1 MTLMN
6 PTRTTSNEP
15 TDNYELIGRRFY
27 TAIPIYLAVPAA
39 FWLAFRYAGLPADW
53 AAFGIGAAG
62 WWAALLLRGPIAL
75 LVRKQPKERA
85 GLLVAAASGPLEE
98 GVRLLALWITGFSL
112 NSALSLGQGWAAI
125 EVVFAVVNGIV
136 LASIIKRTDEKAMQ
150 AKAFLEATGQMNSS
164 PLWGV
169 LERLF
174 ASMFHIGSTL
184 LIAHMPWLLLLMI
197 PAHTAFNLVSV
208 RLAKRSLPLT
218 ELFVAAVGIVTL
230 TAGLLVWQ

>member
-1 MTLMN
+1 MN
-6 PTRTTSNEP
+6 PTRTALTEP
-15 TDNYELIGRRFY
+15 SDAYDRIRRRFY
-27 TAIPIYLAVPAA
+27 TAIPLYLAVPAA
-39 FWLAFRYAGLPADW
+39 FWLAFLYAGFPADW

-62 WWAALLLRGPIAL
+62 WWAALMLRGPIAL

-85 GLLVAAASGPLEE
+85 ALLVGAASGPLEE
-98 GVRLLALWITGFSL
+98 GVRLLALWFTGFSL
-112 NSALSLGQGWAAI
+112 DSALSLGQGWAAI

-136 LASIIKRTDEKAMQ
+136 LTSVIKRTDEKAMQ
-150 AKAFLEATGQMNSS
+150 AKAFLESTGQMHSS

-169 LERLF
+169 VERLF

-197 PAHTAFNLVSV
+197 PAHTGLNLVSV

-218 ELFVAAVGIVTL
+218 ELFVAAVGIITL
-230 TAGLLVWQ
+230 TAGLLVWI

>member
-1 MTLMN
+1 MN
-6 PTRTTSNEP
+6 PTQTTSNEP
-15 TDNYELIGRRFY
+15 TDAFYDRIRRRFY
-27 TAIPIYLAVPAA
+27 MAIPLYLAVPAA
-39 FWLAFRYAGLPADW
+39 FWLAFRYAGFPADW

-150 AKAFLEATGQMNSS
+150 AKAFLESTGQMNSS

-197 PAHTAFNLVSV
+197 PAHTGFNLVSV

-218 ELFVAAVGIVTL
+218 ELFVAAVGIVTI